1 MSGARS
7 ILSLNLAAKCFVK
20 IPQTTTTTTTV
31 IKSNTVKHFTS
42 YSRPA
47 LSYFDMYNDT
57 ESHPLDK
64 LYNEQNNDSKIYSS
78 NIHNSAGDAHVE
90 HSTMTHIDNT
100 LGGVTH
106 EADAAHDSFQPVV
119 SGQNI
124 STTGFHSKI

>member
-20 IPQTTTTTTTV
+20 VPQTSTTV
-31 IKSNTVKHFTS
+31 IKPNTVKHFTS

-57 ESHPLDK
+57 ESNPLDK
-64 LYNEQNNDSKIYSS
+64 LYNEQNDAKIYSS
-78 NIHNSAGDAHVE
+78 NIHNTAGDAHVE

-100 LGGVTH
+100 LGGITH

-119 SGQNI
+119 SGENV